1 MNNST
6 LWPRTNPSPLRS
18 GAWLHH
24 WIPQGIPSKTL
35 EILVFLRCRHWN
47 PYGGHCAQDA
57 DLINSTKTLLIHR
70 NPLKTL

>member
-24 WIPQGIPSKTL
+24 WIPQGAPSKTL

-57 DLINSTKTLLIHR
+57 DVTNTLKMLLIHR